1 MKLFYVKEHCC
12 KKKYL
17 NVWKQFWNWVMNSS
31 WESFEV
37 HARNTDGKAESGE
50 VSDGNEEH
58 VIGNEEAKGA
68 GPPCRALGVTLPI

>member
-1 MKLFYVKEHCC
+1 
-12 KKKYL
+12 
-17 NVWKQFWNWVMNSS
+17 MNSS
-31 WESFEV
+31 WKSFEV

-50 VSDGNEEH
+50 VSHGNEEH